1 MKISQPKVSHQSIDG
16 EVVVINLENG
26 SYYSLLD
33 LAARLWE
40 LIAAGWSRAE
50 LLDLVA
56 ATYAD
61 ETATAASAAFLDDLV
76 REGLVHEGHVMDE
89 PVEKLATEIA
99 LPDPFAPPLLETF
112 TDLQELLMLDPIHD
126 VDAAGWPHKPA
137 ES

>member
-1 MKISQPKVSHQSIDG
+1 MKIHQPKVSHQCIDG

-50 LLDLVA
+50 LLELVG
-56 ATYAD
+56 ATYPD
-61 ETATAASAAFLDDLV
+61 EHARELTAAFIDELV
-76 REGLVHEGHVMDE
+76 SEGLVSEAADA
-89 PVEKLATEIA
+89 EKLPTTIA
-99 LPDPFAPPLLETF
+99 LPPAFAAPQLETF
-112 TDLQELLMLDPIHD
+112 TDLQELLMLDPIHE